1 MPDIEPRRSV
11 LYVPADKPRALLKAR
26 SLAADA
32 VIVDLEDSV
41 AAECKAEAREAL
53 RECLT
58 DRLAATLV
66 IRVNGLETEWAT
78 EDILAAIAIRAD
90 AILVPKV
97 EGPGALLTVA
107 ETLDLADALDA
118 IDLWAMIET
127 PKA

>member
-58 DRLAATLV
+58 ERLAATLV
-66 IRVNGLETEWAT
+66 IRVNGLETEWRRRTSLPPSRSAPMRSSSRRSRGR
-78 EDILAAIAIRAD
+78 ERS
-90 AILVPKV
+90 
-97 EGPGALLTVA
+97 
-107 ETLDLADALDA
+107 
-118 IDLWAMIET
+118 
-127 PKA
+127 